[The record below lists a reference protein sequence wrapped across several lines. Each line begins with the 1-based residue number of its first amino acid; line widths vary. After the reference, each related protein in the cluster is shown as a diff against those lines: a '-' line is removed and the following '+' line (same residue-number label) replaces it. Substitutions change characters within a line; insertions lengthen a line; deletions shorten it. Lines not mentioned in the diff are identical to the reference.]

1 MEVLA
6 SAKKI
11 TSTFGIQR
19 LLAVERMTATI
30 IKKIKKITTTTTT
43 TKVVGSNILVDDYL

>member
-1 MEVLA
+1 MGGWMEVLA

-11 TSTFGIQR
+11 ISTFGIQR

-30 IKKIKKITTTTTT
+30 TKIK
-43 TKVVGSNILVDDYL
+43 

>member
-30 IKKIKKITTTTTT
+30 IKKITTTTTT
-43 TKVVGSNILVDDYL
+43 TKVVGGNILVDDYL

>member
-43 TKVVGSNILVDDYL
+43 KVVGGNILVDDYL